1 MNEMAD
7 RHEAHKD
14 AQYQLLQKSQNK
26 NSIMHL
32 LKCPNESNRDGLAR

>member
-14 AQYQLLQKSQNK
+14 AQYQLLQKVKTKFNYAFIEMSK
-26 NSIMHL
+26 
-32 LKCPNESNRDGLAR
+32 